1 VTNGGDDTVGRIDP
15 NGDSVRFIAVG
26 DEPAAVAVGAGAV
39 WVANAGDGT
48 VARIHPVTYDVE
60 TIDIGGEP
68 AGIVVA
74 RGRVW
79 VTVRQP

>member
-1 VTNGGDDTVGRIDP
+1 
-15 NGDSVRFIAVG
+15 
-26 DEPAAVAVGAGAV
+26 V